1 MDYAESVQKKL
12 DEAGIR
18 VELDTRSEK
27 IGYKIREAQQA
38 KIPYML
44 VVGQKEEEDGT
55 VAVRS
60 RAAGDEGT
68 KSLDAFIADIQKEI
82 EAKVNR
88 VKEVSEEK

>member
-1 MDYAESVQKKL
+1 M
-12 DEAGIR
+12 
-18 VELDTRSEK
+18 DTRSEK

-38 KIPYML
+38 EGSVHGGCRTERGRRRDL
-44 VVGQKEEEDGT
+44 SQSE
-55 VAVRS
+55 AVL
-60 RAAGDEGT
+60 AGDEGT